1 MSPKA
6 PCKESAQT
14 QKHTSEKPTL
24 EETHIGLGHSEISSP
39 MTIDE
44 PQLTYVTQPPFIYE
58 ILSSTCPT
66 SLVFSLTSRAENR
79 PNLLDV
85 DLPFQTMEEPS
96 SSGPQKP
103 IAQSIMDTTPPNN
116 EFNQGRIQSENEK
129 ATTLV
134 TLPSTTFSI
143 KVAVT
148 TSVAVNDSAGT
159 TAPLV
164 VESIPAVRTSL
175 AVTSTPAGKAYT
187 VVFTQTDNIV
197 STQYVVTQ
205 MQHPSIVLVE
215 DDSDDD
221 NVLI

>member
-1 MSPKA
+1 
-6 PCKESAQT
+6 
-14 QKHTSEKPTL
+14 
-24 EETHIGLGHSEISSP
+24 
-39 MTIDE
+39 
-44 PQLTYVTQPPFIYE
+44 
-58 ILSSTCPT
+58 
-66 SLVFSLTSRAENR
+66 
-79 PNLLDV
+79 
-85 DLPFQTMEEPS
+85 MEEPS

-129 ATTLV
+129 GTTLV
-134 TLPSTTFSI
+134 TLPSTNFSI

-175 AVTSTPAGKAYT
+175 VVTSTPAGKAYT
-187 VVFTQTDNIV
+187 AIFTQTDNIV

-221 NVLI
+221 NSVANDFSDIHAALDSLSKLIHAANLPKGVKSDRSDERELDDEPVQGNQPGD